1 LTVAENND
9 SEKSSTPGTFESLG
23 KKLDERP
30 EIKAAEEAIRRAR
43 EELEH
48 AQQHYHELRGRAGE
62 KIKHIREQKVSDA
75 VECTLEL
82 VRKHP
87 GPGVLCAAFLG
98 FFLGRLFRR

>member
-1 LTVAENND
+1 VAKSND
-9 SEKSSTPGTFESLG
+9 SEKSSAAPGTFENLG

-30 EIKAAEEAIRRAR
+30 EIQAAEEAIRRAK

-48 AQQHYHELRGRAGE
+48 AQQHYHELRERAGE
-62 KIKHIREQKVSDA
+62 KIKHIRQQNVGDA
-75 VECTLEL
+75 IECTLSF

-87 GPGVLCAAFLG
+87 GPGVLCAALMG